1 MLPEISILYACLG
14 TVHLA
19 HRHTDM
25 FGQLKFPAFPQSPQ
39 TDDLLPFS
47 EIYHLIRTQPSAK
60 IMALGS
66 SGTDGICIG

>member
-1 MLPEISILYACLG
+1 MCYVAA
-14 TVHLA
+14 VDFA
-19 HRHTDM
+19 NKHTDILEK
-25 FGQLKFPAFPQSPQ
+25 LKFPAFPQSPQ